1 MIVFLCGE
9 ITQKYVK
16 TKTGLFW
23 MIYGYIRVSTH
34 DQNLESQKNMI
45 SRYGMDHKLI
55 IDEWIALEMSS
66 RKSTAQRRIDELLNR
81 LLPNDIVIASELSRL
96 GRSIKE
102 TLHTIE
108 SIVNEKESRLVLIK
122 QGLDL
127 NPKDQNN
134 VANKVLITVFSMM
147 AELERDFVS
156 ERTKEGLRARVA
168 KGVKL
173 GKPKGT
179 LQDSMYDKD
188 QEKIFHL
195 YKLGVPL
202 HKIVDIH
209 LGYGKYWS
217 IKNYIE
223 KRFKQDK

>member
-1 MIVFLCGE
+1 
-9 ITQKYVK
+9 
-16 TKTGLFW
+16 
-23 MIYGYIRVSTH
+23 
-34 DQNLESQKNMI
+34 
-45 SRYGMDHKLI
+45 
-55 IDEWIALEMSS
+55 MSS

-188 QEKIFHL
+188 QEKILALMQSEWVTSH
-195 YKLGVPL
+195 
-202 HKIVDIH
+202 
-209 LGYGKYWS
+209 
-217 IKNYIE
+217 
-223 KRFKQDK
+223 

>member
-1 MIVFLCGE
+1 
-9 ITQKYVK
+9 
-16 TKTGLFW
+16 
-23 MIYGYIRVSTH
+23 MIYGYVRVSTH
-34 DQNLESQKNMI
+34 DQNLESQKNMV

-55 IDEWIALEMSS
+55 IDEWIALEISS
-66 RKSTAQRRIDELLNR
+66 RKSTAQRRIDELVDR
-81 LLPNDIVIASELSRL
+81 LLPNDTVIASELSRL

-102 TLHTIE
+102 TLNTIE
-108 SIVNEKESRLVLIK
+108 TIVHEKQSRLILVK
-122 QGLDL
+122 QNLDL
-127 NPKDQNN
+127 NPKDKNN
-134 VANKVLITVFSMM
+134 IANKVLITVFSMI

-156 ERTKEGLRARVA
+156 ERTKEGLRARVE

-188 QEKIFHL
+188 QEKIFELH
-195 YKLGVPL
+195 KLGVPL
-202 HKIVDIH
+202 RKIINVH

-223 KRFKQDK
+223 KRLVAN

>member
-1 MIVFLCGE
+1 
-9 ITQKYVK
+9 
-16 TKTGLFW
+16 
-23 MIYGYIRVSTH
+23 MIYGYVRVSTH
-34 DQNLESQKNMI
+34 DQNLESQKNMV

-66 RKSTAQRRIDELLNR
+66 RKSTAQRRIDELVDR
-81 LLPNDIVIASELSRL
+81 LLPNDTVIASELSRL

-102 TLHTIE
+102 TLNTIE
-108 SIVNEKESRLVLIK
+108 TIVHEKQSRLILVK
-122 QGLDL
+122 QNLDL
-127 NPKDQNN
+127 NPKDKNN
-134 VANKVLITVFSMM
+134 IANKVLITVFSMI
-147 AELERDFVS
+147 AELERDFIS
-156 ERTKEGLRARVA
+156 ERTKEGLRARVE

-188 QEKIFHL
+188 QEKIFEL

-202 HKIVDIH
+202 RKIINVH

-217 IKNYIE
+217 IKSYIG
-223 KRFKQDK
+223 KRLIIN

>member
-1 MIVFLCGE
+1 MIVCLCGE

-16 TKTGLFW
+16 TKIGLFL
-23 MIYGYIRVSTH
+23 MIYGYIRVSTN
-34 DQNLESQKNMI
+34 DQSLEGQKNTI

-66 RKSTAQRRIDELLNR
+66 RKSTAQRRIDELLDR

-102 TLHTIE
+102 TLHTIGT
-108 SIVNEKESRLVLIK
+108 IVNEKESRLVLIK
-122 QGLDL
+122 QSLDL

-134 VANKVLITVFSMM
+134 IANKVLITVFSMM

-168 KGVKL
+168 KGIKL

-179 LQDSMYDKD
+179 LQNSMYDKD
-188 QEKIFHL
+188 QEKIFQLH
-195 YKLGVPL
+195 KLGVPL
-202 HKIVDIH
+202 RKIIDTH

-223 KRFKQDK
+223 KRCIVS

>member
-1 MIVFLCGE
+1 
-9 ITQKYVK
+9 
-16 TKTGLFW
+16 
-23 MIYGYIRVSTH
+23 MIYGYIRVSKH
-34 DQNLESQKNMI
+34 EQNLEGQKNAI

-55 IDEWIALEMSS
+55 VDEWIELEMSS
-66 RKSTAQRRIDELLNR
+66 RKSTSQRRIDELLER
-81 LLPNDIVIASELSRL
+81 LVPGDTVIASELSRL

-102 TLHTIE
+102 TLNTIE
-108 SIVNEKESRLVLIK
+108 TILKKKQSRLILIK
-122 QGLDL
+122 QSLDL
-127 NPKDQNN
+127 NPQDRNN
-134 VANKVLITVFSMM
+134 VANKVLITIFSMM
-147 AELERDFVS
+147 AELERDFIS

-168 KGVKL
+168 KGIKL

-188 QEKIFHL
+188 QDKIFHL

-202 HKIVDIH
+202 GKIIDTH

-223 KRFKQDK
+223 KRFEKEKEKEK